1 MHQIL
6 VIAIALFAL
15 LIAAEFGYGLLR
27 QRNNYRLNDAI
38 SSLSQGLLSQAVAV
52 CTQLF
57 QIGLYEMLYPHVAVF
72 DNAAIWDLWYGWLIA
87 LVLYD
92 FFDYWLH
99 RVSHESAIFWAA
111 HVVHHQSQCFNL
123 STALRQE
130 SFYPIM
136 GWIFFIP
143 MAIIGVP
150 PELFGIVGLVVIL
163 YQFWIHTEHIGKLG
177 WFDRVFSSPSNHRVH
192 HATNPRYL
200 DKNYGAILIIWDRLF
215 GTFEEE
221 TEPCVYGTVTPLNS
235 WNPLWSVAVVYA
247 SLWAQLR
254 TTAGWRDKLRVLYK
268 GPGWQ
273 AGQGTAPVATPVNAD
288 RFNPAIG
295 RLQGWAACALFAIAL
310 VATCLFLWW
319 ADDATS
325 LQNGLFLAG
334 MAVWLWMIG
343 AVLRDSVV
351 IKVPFKMSSFWV
363 NGAAAD
369 EDEHTR
375 AQRRVDAD
383 RRFDWASD

>member
-6 VIAIALFAL
+6 VIAILLFAL
-15 LIAAEFGYGLLR
+15 LIAAEFGYGLIR

-72 DNAAIWDLWYGWLIA
+72 DKAAIWDLWYGWLIA

-235 WNPLWSVAVVYA
+235 WNPLWSVAAVYA
-247 SLWAQLR
+247 SLWSQIRA
-254 TTAGWRDKLRVLYK
+254 TSGWRDKVRVLYK
-268 GPGWQ
+268 RPGWQ
-273 AGQGTAPVATPVNAD
+273 PGQGAAAVAASLNAA

-295 RLQGWAACALFAIAL
+295 RLQGWVACGLFAIAL

-325 LQNGLFLAG
+325 LQNGLFLVG
-334 MAVWLWMIG
+334 MAVWLWVIG
-343 AVLRDSVV
+343 AVLSG
-351 IKVPFKMSSFWV
+351 KSP
-363 NGAAAD
+363 
-369 EDEHTR
+369 T
-375 AQRRVDAD
+375 QRIPV
-383 RRFDWASD
+383 